1 MYQWPRIVV
10 TARWPPLRA
19 DGFNEVANSLLITPN
34 ILTRNDLN
42 RSLKKNDASLIKSI
56 AAWPLAGSNHSSL
69 ISNHATQRDHH
80 AHCQAEQAFTM
91 HTPSSYNPIS
101 AKNGFI
107 AASLRLTGTGVKAV
121 GGGGGRGGRQPHP
134 GAGERNARPPR
145 EYFKGR
151 RTGRRAA
158 QVRSQTGRYGLGHNR
173 KNTVLQ
179 CQTRQRQ
186 HPAKKKAL
194 KQRQRL
200 AVAVDADEHYI
211 IAPVSARL
219 TVPPR
224 SRPQAFPNAVHQAA
238 EWVERGRSSSA

>member
-1 MYQWPRIVV
+1 
-10 TARWPPLRA
+10 
-19 DGFNEVANSLLITPN
+19 
-34 ILTRNDLN
+34 
-42 RSLKKNDASLIKSI
+42 
-56 AAWPLAGSNHSSL
+56 
-69 ISNHATQRDHH
+69 
-80 AHCQAEQAFTM
+80 M

-121 GGGGGRGGRQPHP
+121 GGGAGRGGRQPHP

-151 RTGRRAA
+151 RTGRRAARPLARRIQQRPPPA